1 MGRLAKSMQ
10 GQIQP
15 GMKAYKDGGA
25 VHGDA
30 AMDRTLVKKMVK
42 PAALSGKACG
52 GKVAKKK

>member
-1 MGRLAKSMQ
+1 MQ